1 MYYYKAGQEGPD
13 RVNNIVGAG
22 KSTFCFPAGKQTDH
36 LFVGRPHESNSKRI
50 HDVVEPYAV
59 FKKNNVFLTRTY
71 HVERTGPIDLMTRV
85 SSVGEFFKI
94 VKGSAT
100 IDYRA
105 GYTSALSDTRI
116 YDEVSSKFCRA
127 AAKLTKPHRTA
138 TAATR

>member
-1 MYYYKAGQEGPD
+1 M
-13 RVNNIVGAG
+13 
-22 KSTFCFPAGKQTDH
+22 
-36 LFVGRPHESNSKRI
+36 
-50 HDVVEPYAV
+50 
-59 FKKNNVFLTRTY
+59 FLTRTY

-100 IDYRA
+100 IDYRT

-116 YDEVSSKFCRA
+116 YDEVSPSFVCKA
-127 AAKLTKPHRTA
+127 NKTDKPHRTA